1 MAINGVNEKDWKLF
15 RKNLPG
21 WQEAYMEKLCKEYAG
36 ILSSSSNASDKFWEL
51 EKRINKDKN
60 DTGVSA
66 RMSRSMMLENITS
79 LLQEGAITVDDLDE
93 FSEELIEIVK
103 RWARIGEENE

>member
-15 RKNLPG
+15 RKLLPE

-36 ILSSSSNASDKFWEL
+36 ILASGSNASDKFWEL
-51 EKRINKDKN
+51 EKRINKDKK

-79 LLQEGAITVDDLDE
+79 LLLEGAITVDDLDG
-93 FSEELIEIVK
+93 FSEELVEIVK
-103 RWARIGEENE
+103 R

>member
-15 RKNLPG
+15 RKLLPE
-21 WQEAYMEKLCKEYAG
+21 WQEAYMEMLCKEYAG
-36 ILSSSSNASDKFWEL
+36 ILASGSNASDKFWEL
-51 EKRINKDKN
+51 EKRINKDKK

-66 RMSRSMMLENITS
+66 HMSRSMMLENITS
-79 LLQEGAITVDDLDE
+79 LLLEGAITVDDLDG
-93 FSEELIEIVK
+93 FSEELVEIVK

>member
-15 RKNLPG
+15 RKMLPG
-21 WQEAYMEKLCKEYAG
+21 WQEAYMEKLCREYAE

-51 EKRINKDKN
+51 EKKINKDKK

-79 LLQEGAITVDDLDE
+79 LLLEGAITVDDLE
-93 FSEELIEIVK
+93 GFSEELIEIVK
-103 RWARIGEENE
+103 KWARIGEENE